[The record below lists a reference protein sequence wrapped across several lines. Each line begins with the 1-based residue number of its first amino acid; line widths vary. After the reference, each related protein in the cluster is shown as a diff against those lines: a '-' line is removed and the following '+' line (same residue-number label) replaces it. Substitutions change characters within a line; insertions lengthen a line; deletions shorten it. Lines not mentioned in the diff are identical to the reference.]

1 MGTRGYQQGKENL
14 AEIHS
19 LDPAQE
25 SVIAFGATFPHSAHA
40 GDTTPNSDSCLLYTS
55 ATRKEEGWIKKR
67 KVMKGEEGT
76 LPSSR
81 QPTEMVKEPCLYF
94 HI

>member
-25 SVIAFGATFPHSAHA
+25 SVIAFGARAVWVELNLMILA
-40 GDTTPNSDSCLLYTS
+40 ETS
-55 ATRKEEGWIKKR
+55 VR
-67 KVMKGEEGT
+67 
-76 LPSSR
+76 
-81 QPTEMVKEPCLYF
+81 F
-94 HI
+94 